1 MTQYTLKNIDRLCDA
16 VKDSGI
22 HVFIINGA
30 PRSGKDTLV
39 DMFEE
44 YLNMRLDN
52 FSTVDFVKDIAA
64 RYGGWDGRKTPK
76 DRKFLSDLKDLFT
89 EWNDIPFADVVERIV
104 QRIDEYESFGLDLQS
119 RIVFIHC
126 REPQEIQKF
135 KDRLGAKTIL
145 MRRDEAENQ
154 EQSNHA
160 DAQVLDYEYDY
171 TFENNGTIAD
181 LLQKVSE
188 FCDNYPQLKIYF

>member
-1 MTQYTLKNIDRLCDA
+1 MNQYVLKNIDRLCDA
-16 VKDSGI
+16 VRDSGI

-89 EWNDIPFADVVERIV
+89 EWNDIPFADVVERII
-104 QRIDEYESFGLDLQS
+104 QRIDEYEAFGLDLQS
-119 RIVFIHC
+119 RIVLIKEFFLLIVVNHK
-126 REPQEIQKF
+126 KF
-135 KDRLGAKTIL
+135 KSLKIDLVQRLFLCVEMK
-145 MRRDEAENQ
+145 
-154 EQSNHA
+154 
-160 DAQVLDYEYDY
+160 
-171 TFENNGTIAD
+171 
-181 LLQKVSE
+181 QKVKNNQIMLTRKCQIMSMIIL
-188 FCDNYPQLKIYF
+188 LKIMAQSRIY